1 MKRYIKYIAIVLA
14 AAVVSVGCKN
24 FDDMNK
30 NPYAMYDVEAE
41 SFVQPILYNTGY
53 TIAYNNYYVMSEL
66 MQYAINTS
74 FENSAQLTYNYDI
87 AENYSSYLWNLYKQF
102 GNAQYM
108 LDLARKGNNPAMTG
122 VALVLR
128 TYVASIL
135 TDTYGDVPYS
145 EAGMITLQ
153 GDKFAYTVKYDKQED
168 IYIDLLRSLEEANR
182 CFNDAKTKR
191 AEDTTFEI
199 NFSGGCDYMY
209 RGDIDKWHRF
219 SNALYARLLMHVALK
234 AQDANG
240 GVVSLGAEYG
250 DIDIVSKF
258 NELYDCYIAGN
269 GTYPMMRSINDSA
282 RVGFSGTDSSLYTPF
297 HATTSGN
304 WNAKAACLTFTDL
317 MLLEKD
323 SANSY
328 GGDGGVYDP
337 RYFRIFTKV
346 VGAPTQIPTNE
357 LEAYFKEKTS
367 KAGNSLIGR
376 FTRGTTTG
384 TTDYPHFGDLQ
395 NAPSYG
401 LLNYD
406 ELAFIFAEAG
416 ARGWISM
423 DQKSVKNLYL
433 EGVRQSILQWQIGF
447 ESAVDYLQANSPV
460 IDTFIKRLDNDF
472 DYNIMIEKILTQ
484 KYVATFWVGVES
496 WVDYRRTGYPIL
508 KTNGKTALNNGI
520 LPTRLRYPSTEAFQN
535 AVYYEEAVAGWL
547 NGVDNMKTD
556 MWWASTSESQNNR
569 LLGRQ

>member
-14 AAVVSVGCKN
+14 AAAVSVGCKN

-108 LDLARKGNNPAMTG
+108 LDLARKGDNPAMTG

-128 TYVASIL
+128 SYLASVL

-168 IYIDLLRSLEEANR
+168 IYTDLLRSLEEANR
-182 CFNDAKTKR
+182 CFNEAKAKQ
-191 AEDTTFEI
+191 AEDATFEI

-209 RGDIDKWHRF
+209 RGDVDKWHRF
-219 SNALYARLLMHVALK
+219 GNALYARLLMRVALK
-234 AQDANG
+234 AQEANG
-240 GVVSLGAEYG
+240 GVISLGAEYG
-250 DIDIVSKF
+250 DIDVVSKF
-258 NELYDCYIAGN
+258 NELYDCYVSGS
-269 GTYPMMRSINDSA
+269 GTYPMMRNIYDSA

-297 HATTSGN
+297 HSTTSGN

-317 MLLEKD
+317 MLIDTKD
-323 SANSY
+323 SNED
-328 GGDGGVYDP
+328 GDIDLYDP
-337 RYFRIFTKV
+337 RYFRIFTKAK
-346 VGAPTQIPTNE
+346 GAPTQIPTNE
-357 LEAYFKEKTS
+357 LEAYFNS
-367 KAGNSLIGR
+367 NLNSSGNSKIGR
-376 FTRGTTTG
+376 FTRGTIYGVHT
-384 TTDYPHFGDLQ
+384 GDLQ

-416 ARGWISM
+416 ARRWISM
-423 DQKSVKNLYL
+423 DQKKVKELYL
-433 EGVRQSILQWQIGF
+433 DGTRQSIMQWQIGF
-447 ESAVDYLQANSPV
+447 ESAIDYLQADAPMINS
-460 IDTFIKRLDNDF
+460 FIKYLDNDF
-472 DYNIMIEKILTQ
+472 DYNIMVEKILTQ

-508 KTNGKTALNNGI
+508 KTNGETALNNGI